1 MRNGLSK
8 IQFITN
14 ASDALTTIAQIRTVL
29 DGGCRWVQIRMKDAD
44 EAEVRRAVLEAVPVV
59 NGYGAA
65 LIVDD
70 RVALAA
76 RYGVDGVHL
85 GKDDMNPTEARQILG
100 PKKIIG
106 LTVNSLETVEDAI
119 AAPVDYYGV
128 GPLRF
133 TKTKQR
139 LAPVLGLTGVSEIVR
154 RLKAAHPE
162 RAIVVI
168 GGVDTD
174 DIADIV
180 ATGADGI
187 AVSSAL
193 IGPDSTYHT
202 RQMLDIFDKLS
213 I

>member
-1 MRNGLSK
+1 MNNELSK

-14 ASDALTTIAQIRTVL
+14 GSDAATTIAQIRAVL
-29 DGGCRWVQIRMKDAD
+29 DGGCRWVQIRMKNAD
-44 EAEVRRAVLEAVPVV
+44 ETEARRAVVETAPIVH
-59 NGYGAA
+59 GYGAV

-76 RYGVDGVHL
+76 RSGVDGVHL
-85 GKDDMNPTEARQILG
+85 GKGDMPPAEARRILG
-100 PKKIIG
+100 YGKIIG
-106 LTVNSLETVEDAI
+106 LTVNTVDAVEEAI

-133 TKTKQR
+133 TTTKQR
-139 LAPVLGLTGVSEIVR
+139 LASVLGLSGVAEIVR
-154 RLKAAHPE
+154 QLKAAHPE

-168 GGVDTD
+168 GGVEAS
-174 DIADIV
+174 DIDDIV

-193 IGPDSTYHT
+193 IGPEATCHT
-202 RQMLDIFDKLS
+202 RQMVGIFDKN